1 MARAALVVL
10 VIFALVGPAYAGEQ
24 AAEKSLAGVY
34 SCEGTNPDGR
44 TYAGIVEIVR
54 IKDTYLVRWTMPND
68 SQVVGVG
75 ILSGDVLSV
84 SYYGGTPSLVVY
96 SVAESGQLQGKW
108 TAGGA
113 EGMVFTETL
122 TRMPEGAPKPPRPS
136 KPAKPTNRD
145 SDAGPRITV

>member
-1 MARAALVVL
+1 MARAVLVVPVIVALV
-10 VIFALVGPAYAGEQ
+10 APAYAGEQ
-24 AAEKSLAGVY
+24 ASEKSLAGVY
-34 SCEGTNPDGR
+34 SCEGMNPDGR
-44 TYAGIVEIVR
+44 TYSGIVEIVR

-122 TRMPEGAPKPPRPS
+122 TRMPEGTPKPLKPS
-136 KPAKPTNRD
+136 RPAKPTNRD
-145 SDAGPRITV
+145 PDAGPRITV